1 MNDFVLNIDGYEGPI
16 ELLLDLAMKQK
27 VDLKHISI
35 LELADQY
42 SNYVKNEI
50 KTANLTLVADYL
62 VIASWLTY
70 LKSRLLL
77 PEKKN
82 EEIPASTLAENLRE
96 QLIKLDGMRKAGIK
110 ILSRPQL
117 NKDFFKNGS
126 DKSTF
131 VENKYTFDCTLYDLL
146 KNIVN
151 IDTRKKIKN
160 FKLNLKKVCTVEEAM
175 KNLKKFFE
183 FKNNDWVPLEDIMK
197 NKETDNFIKR
207 SYTASLFSA
216 SLELAKA
223 GVINIRQHAPF
234 APIYIKKKAVKNDKR

>member
-16 ELLLDLAMKQK
+16 ELLLDLAKKQK

-50 KTANLTLVADYL
+50 KTTNLTLVADYL

-96 QLIKLDGMRKAGIK
+96 QLIKLDEMRKAGIK

-183 FKNNDWVPLEDIMK
+183 FKNNDWIPLENIMK

-234 APIYIKKKAVKNDKR
+234 APIYIKKKAVKK

>member
-16 ELLLDLAMKQK
+16 ELLLDLATKQK

-50 KTANLTLVADYL
+50 KTTNLTLVADYL

-96 QLIKLDGMRKAGIK
+96 QLIKLDEMRKAGIK

-234 APIYIKKKAVKNDKR
+234 APIYIKKKAVKK

>member
-16 ELLLDLAMKQK
+16 ELLLDLAKKQK

-42 SNYVKNEI
+42 SNYVKNKI
-50 KTANLTLVADYL
+50 KTTNLTLIADFL
-62 VIASWLTY
+62 VIASWLIY

-82 EEIPASTLAENLRE
+82 EEIPANTLAENLRE
-96 QLIKLDGMRKAGIK
+96 QLIKLDEMRKAGIK

-175 KNLKKFFE
+175 KN
-183 FKNNDWVPLEDIMK
+183 NDWFPLEDIMK

-234 APIYIKKKAVKNDKR
+234 APIYIKKKAVKK

>member
-16 ELLLDLAMKQK
+16 ELLLDLAKKQK

-42 SNYVKNEI
+42 SNYVKNKI
-50 KTANLTLVADYL
+50 KTTNLTLVADFL

-82 EEIPASTLAENLRE
+82 EEVPASTLAENLRE
-96 QLIKLDGMRKAGIK
+96 QLIKLDEMRRAGVK

-117 NKDFFKNGS
+117 DKDFFKNGLP
-126 DKSTF
+126 KNTF

-146 KNIVN
+146 RNIVD
-151 IDTRKKIKN
+151 IDTRKKLKN
-160 FKLNLKKVCTVEEAM
+160 FKLSLKKVCSVEEAM

-183 FKNNDWVPLEDIMK
+183 LKNDDWIPLQSIIK
-197 NKETDNFIKR
+197 NKETDDFIKK
-207 SYTASLFSA
+207 SYTASHFTA
-216 SLELAKA
+216 TLELVREGLVK
-223 GVINIRQHAPF
+223 IRQHAPF
-234 APIYIKKKAVKNDKR
+234 APIYIKKKSVKK

>member
-16 ELLLDLAMKQK
+16 ELLLDLAKKQK

-50 KTANLTLVADYL
+50 KTANLTLVADFL

-82 EEIPASTLAENLRE
+82 EEIPANTLAESLRE
-96 QLIKLDGMRKAGIK
+96 QLIKLDEMRKAGIK

-146 KNIVN
+146 KNIVD
-151 IDTRKKIKN
+151 IDARKKIKN
-160 FKLNLKKVCTVEEAM
+160 FKLNLKNVCTVEEAI

-183 FKNNDWVPLEDIMK
+183 FKNDKWTPLENIMK
-197 NKETDNFIKR
+197 NKETDNFIKK
-207 SYTASLFSA
+207 SYIASHFSA
-216 SLELAKA
+216 SLELAKE
-223 GVINIRQHAPF
+223 GVIKIRQHAPF
-234 APIYIKKKAVKNDKR
+234 APIYIKKKAVKK

>member
-16 ELLLDLAMKQK
+16 ELLLDLATKQK

-50 KTANLTLVADYL
+50 KTTNLTLVADYL

-96 QLIKLDGMRKAGIK
+96 QLIKLDEMRKAGIK

-183 FKNNDWVPLEDIMK
+183 FKNNDWFPLEDIMK

-234 APIYIKKKAVKNDKR
+234 APIYIKKKAVKK

>member
-16 ELLLDLAMKQK
+16 ELLLDLATKQK

-50 KTANLTLVADYL
+50 KTTNLTLVADFL

-96 QLIKLDGMRKAGIK
+96 QLIKLDEMRKAGIK

-234 APIYIKKKAVKNDKR
+234 APIYIKKKAVKR

>member
-16 ELLLDLAMKQK
+16 ELLLDLAKKQK

-96 QLIKLDGMRKAGIK
+96 QLIKLDEMRKAGIK

-183 FKNNDWVPLEDIMK
+183 FKNNDWIPLEDIMK

-234 APIYIKKKAVKNDKR
+234 APIYIKKKAVKK

>member
-16 ELLLDLAMKQK
+16 ELLLDLAKKQK

-160 FKLNLKKVCTVEEAM
+160 FKLNLKRVCTVEEAM

-234 APIYIKKKAVKNDKR
+234 APIYIKKKAVKK

>member
-16 ELLLDLAMKQK
+16 ELLLDLAKKQE

-42 SNYVKNEI
+42 SNYVKNKI
-50 KTANLTLVADYL
+50 KTTNLTLVADYL

-82 EEIPASTLAENLRE
+82 EEISATTLAENLRE
-96 QLIKLDGMRKAGIK
+96 QLIKLDEMRRAGVR

-117 NKDFFKNGS
+117 DKDFFKNGLE
-126 DKSTF
+126 KNTF

-146 KNIVN
+146 RNIVD
-151 IDTRKKIKN
+151 IDTRKKLKN
-160 FKLNLKKVCTVEEAM
+160 FKLNLKKVCSVEEAM

-183 FKNNDWVPLEDIMK
+183 LENNDWIPLESIIK
-197 NKETDNFIKR
+197 NKETDNFIKK
-207 SYTASLFSA
+207 SYTASHFTA
-216 SLELAKA
+216 SLELAKE
-223 GVINIRQHAPF
+223 GLINIRQHAPF
-234 APIYIKKKAVKNDKR
+234 APIYIKKKSVKK